1 MGFNCGDAKRF
12 KKSREEEPRISIAPL
27 IDIVFLLLI
36 FFMVTSQFDIA
47 AGIQV
52 DLPKVSEGLT
62 DDESGET
69 ITLAIDKSSR
79 IYFED
84 ESIDILTLRDLLQG
98 ALDKNNHVNLV
109 LEADKEV
116 EHGEVVQVMDL
127 AHSIGIQSIIIAARW
142 KSDKLL

>member
-1 MGFNCGDAKRF
+1 MRF
-12 KKSREEEPRISIAPL
+12 KKNREEEPRISIAPL

>member
-1 MGFNCGDAKRF
+1 MRF